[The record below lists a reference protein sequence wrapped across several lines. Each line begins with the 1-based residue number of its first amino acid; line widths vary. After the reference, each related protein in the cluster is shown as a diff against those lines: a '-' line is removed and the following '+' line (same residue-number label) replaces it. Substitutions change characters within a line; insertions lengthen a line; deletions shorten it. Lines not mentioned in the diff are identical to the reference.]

1 MAPARR
7 RTAAPAAAEAAPAS
21 KVTALIFELMNHV
34 HRRSA
39 GETLAIMNE
48 VGLTM
53 AQLVTLHTLAFGG
66 PRSVSAV
73 ADCLRLSP
81 AATSHL
87 IDRLVLSKLVGRT
100 EDPIDRRHKR
110 IDITAAGRTLIDRVQ
125 DERARE
131 FSAVLGRLS
140 PAIQRQFA
148 GVLGR
153 VVAELA
159 ALPSSAH
166 DSPAS
171 PHPSSRPA
179 RKGQQHP
186 S

>member
-1 MAPARR
+1 MPGPRKKVIHA
-7 RTAAPAAAEAAPAS
+7 AAPEAPTRE
-21 KVTALIFELMNHV
+21 VTALIFELMNHV

-53 AQLVTLHTLAFGG
+53 AQLVALHMLAFAG

-87 IDRLVLSKLVGRT
+87 LDRLVAAKLVGRT
-100 EDPIDRRHKR
+100 EDPVDRRHKR

-125 DERARE
+125 AERARE
-131 FSAVLGRLS
+131 FGGVLGRLS
-140 PAIQRQFA
+140 ADIQRQFA
-148 GVLGR
+148 KVLSR

-159 ALPSSAH
+159 ALPAFSSSSSAS
-166 DSPAS
+166 SPA
-171 PHPSSRPA
+171 PPRPN
-179 RKGQQHP
+179 RKGQP
-186 S
+186 LSS